1 MPISI
6 PARAYIAALS
16 LLAAILLSP
25 AAALSGAPPDGLD
38 YYMEFS
44 PARPTPGSEVTV
56 TLAQKP
62 GLRPPDSVR
71 WRLGGAQFRDAGTR
85 GGNPLQ
91 YSFTPVTPGAF
102 VITADFRDPRGGT
115 NSVTME
121 LTIGAALPVPQA
133 MGRPDGQT
141 MAIDQMFIGVDPQ
154 YPRLGQPTVFTLHM
168 PGGLTGGAKVR
179 WEVSGGPYANPVVSG
194 PSGEVCS
201 LVVSA
206 QTAYYVRAVVVD
218 GRGYPMGEV
227 SLGFLPT
234 P

>member
-1 MPISI
+1 MPIFI
-6 PARAYIAALS
+6 PLRARVMAR
-16 LLAAILLSP
+16 LLVAAILLSS
-25 AAALSGAPPDGLD
+25 AATHSAASADGLD

-44 PARPTPGSEVTV
+44 PARPTPGNEVTV

-71 WRLGGAQFRDAGTR
+71 WRLGGAQFRDAGVK
-85 GGNPLQ
+85 GGDPLR
-91 YSFTPVTPGAF
+91 YSFTPVSPGAF

-121 LTIGAALPVPQA
+121 LTIGAALPVPRA
-133 MGRPDGQT
+133 MGRPDGQPV
-141 MAIDQMFIGVDPQ
+141 AIDQMFIGVEPQ
-154 YPRLGQPTVFTLHM
+154 YPRLGQPTVFSLHM

-179 WEVSGGPYANPVVSG
+179 WEVSGGPYAAPAVSG
-194 PSGEVCS
+194 ANGEVCTF
-201 LVVSA
+201 VATA
-206 QTAYYVRAVVVD
+206 QTAYYVRAVIVD